1 MAEDIGT
8 GGRAGYYEGAG
19 AARHVIQNHLLQ
31 HLALTAMEE
40 PSPFNADDLRAE
52 KEKILAAVRP
62 PEARS
67 ALPAHG
73 QFARGR

>member
-8 GGRAGYYEGAG
+8 GGSAGLYDGAV

-40 PSPFNADDLRAE
+40 PSSFNADHLRAE

-62 PEARS
+62 PEDR
-67 ALPAHG
+67 
-73 QFARGR
+73 